1 MTRQEANK
9 KILEVISDYVE
20 KCPDMRFWQL
30 LYNLNIVRGEPFEIQ
45 DDFSRESV
53 EILNNLRKPTVV

>member
-1 MTRQEANK
+1 MTRQEANR
-9 KILEVISDYVE
+9 KILEIISDYVE

-45 DDFSRESV
+45 DDFARESV